1 MLFQIVTFIDLTLCI
16 ICYPGRS
23 LETDVRL
30 LGDNVSRCSRSAR
43 GRTASALALAGPLR
57 VRNSR
62 RDLAGNCAG
71 AGSGLS
77 AMQAFL
83 GNLAGVSRGFP
94 RALRAAQILAPA
106 PLCV

>member
-43 GRTASALALAGPLR
+43 GRGRRQRWRSPGRFEYEIRGAILR
-57 VRNSR
+57 GTV
-62 RDLAGNCAG
+62 
-71 AGSGLS
+71 
-77 AMQAFL
+77 
-83 GNLAGVSRGFP
+83 
-94 RALRAAQILAPA
+94 PA
-106 PLCV
+106 PDAES